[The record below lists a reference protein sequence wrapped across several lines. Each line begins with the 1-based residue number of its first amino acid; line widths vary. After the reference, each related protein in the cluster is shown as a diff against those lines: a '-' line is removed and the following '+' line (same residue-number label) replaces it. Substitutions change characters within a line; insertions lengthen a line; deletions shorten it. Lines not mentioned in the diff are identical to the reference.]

1 MKKFLSIWALV
12 LGLTGFA
19 TAQRTVT
26 GSITDAKNEPLI
38 GASVVIK
45 GTSKGVISDLDGK
58 FSLDVPKEAT
68 TLVFSFTGFTT
79 QEIPLS
85 TSNVFNVQM
94 SEGLLL
100 NETVV
105 TALGISKSDKS
116 IGYAVTKVSGTT
128 ISSSGEPNV
137 VQALASKAA
146 GVNIVSSAGVPGA
159 SSKILIRGNS
169 TFTGNNQPLFV
180 VDGVPYDNTTNT
192 TSPQDYPFS
201 PNLQG
206 VNESNRGLDL
216 NPGDIENISVLKG
229 PSAAALYG
237 TRGANG
243 VILITTK
250 KGTKGLHVNY
260 GVSYDMSEV
269 NKLPEFQN
277 IYGQGTGGG
286 SLTSDIGT
294 AAAGTPNS
302 WGPKATQTFDNNG
315 AYFQKGQLL
324 NNQLSI
330 SGGTDKSTFFLAF
343 NNTNQT
349 GIIPN
354 TDLKRNTFRLNA
366 STGVDKFRVNA
377 GVSYA
382 NTRDTKAQNGS
393 NLSGIMLPLMRAP
406 IDFNL
411 LGGDGEGGYQNLDG
425 TQQTFVPIYDNP
437 FWTAYKSPRKGNVN
451 RITGN
456 VSFDYLTTDW
466 LTFTYRIGTD
476 FYNDQVKQIFAQG
489 ANNIDGNG
497 EIWEASNNHFEVLS
511 NFFARA
517 DKRFGDVSV
526 TALLGTDLNHRFDK
540 TTFSRGRDLTIPDF
554 YNLSN
559 ATNLYTDEASTTKRL
574 AGIYGSIDLG
584 YKDFVYLTVTGR
596 NDWASSF
603 GPQAKSSFFYPS
615 VSASFVPT
623 ELMPK
628 NDVLDYAK
636 IRLSYAVAGRE
647 PLAYTSKTYYQQ
659 PTFTD
664 GFTNGIGFPYLGF
677 NGFAISKTLGN
688 EFLRPELN
696 TSYET
701 GIDLRLFKNRLN
713 LGFTYY
719 HAIANDLLVAQ
730 PIARATGFRVYRSNI
745 GEMVNKGIEIEADAM
760 VLNVNDFGWKIGGNF
775 TQNRSEVT
783 QLAPGVSQISL
794 ESAFTGIGSYAIV
807 GQPYGAFFGTKW
819 LRDAQGRMVVNAAG
833 IPQKDPIEGYIGNPY
848 PDWTAA
854 IRNTFSYKGLSLFA
868 LLDIRQGGDIWGGTI
883 GRLNRIGRTAITADR
898 GKTYVVEGALAD
910 GTPNTKA
917 ISAFQYFTQVVGD
930 GGAAQEALVYDGSWV
945 RLREVTLS
953 YDLPKIG
960 DGKFVK
966 NITVYA
972 TGRNVW
978 LKTKY
983 PGVDPETSLTGAGS
997 NIGGFDYFNMPGS
1010 KSWIVGLRAS
1020 F

>member
-1 MKKFLSIWALV
+1 MKKLLLLSAFV
-12 LGLTGFA
+12 LGFAGFA
-19 TAQRTVT
+19 YAQRTIM
-26 GSITDAKNEPLI
+26 GSVTDAKDEPLV

-45 GTSKGVISDLDGK
+45 GTLKGTTTDLDGK
-58 FSLDVPKEAT
+58 FTLDVPKDAT

-85 TSNVFNVQM
+85 TNNVINIQM
-94 SEGLLL
+94 LEGLLL

-116 IGYAVTKVSGTT
+116 IGYAVTNVSGMSVT
-128 ISSSGEPNV
+128 SSGEPNV
-137 VQALASKAA
+137 VQGLASKAA
-146 GVNIVSSAGVPGA
+146 GVNVISSAGVPGA

-180 VDGVPYDNTTNT
+180 VDGVPYDNATNT

-250 KGTKGLHVNY
+250 KGKKGLQVNY

-269 NKLPEFQN
+269 NKMPEYQK
-277 IYGQGTGGG
+277 IYGQGNGGG
-286 SLTSDIGT
+286 SLTSDVGT

-302 WGPKATQTFDNNG
+302 WGPKATQVFDNDG
-315 AYFQKGQLL
+315 AYFKQGQLL

-330 SGGTDKSTFFLAF
+330 SGGTDNSTFFLAF

-366 STGVDKFRVNA
+366 STGVDKLRISA

-393 NLSGIMLPLMRAP
+393 NLSGVMLPLMRTP

-411 LGGDGEGGYQNLDG
+411 LGGDGANGYENKDG

-437 FWTAYKSPRKGNVN
+437 FWTAYKSPRSGNVN

-456 VSFDYLTTDW
+456 VSFDYTPVPW

-489 ANNIDGNG
+489 ANNIDGFG

-511 NFFARA
+511 NLYARA
-517 DKRFGDVSV
+517 DKRFGDVSF
-526 TALLGTDLNHRFDK
+526 TALLGTDLNHRLDK
-540 TTFSRGRDLTIPDF
+540 TNFSRGRDLTIPDF

-559 ATNLYTDEASTTKRL
+559 ATNLYTDETSTTKRL
-574 AGIYGSIDLG
+574 AGVYGSVDLG

-603 GPQAKSSFFYPS
+603 GPQAKSSFFYPA
-615 VSASFVPT
+615 VSLSFVPT

-636 IRLSYAVAGRE
+636 VRLSYAVAGRE
-647 PLAYTSKTYYQQ
+647 PLAYTSKTYYLQ

-664 GFTNGIGFPYLGF
+664 GFTNGVGFPYLGF

-696 TSYET
+696 KSYEA
-701 GIDLRLFKNRLN
+701 GIDLRLFKNRIN

-719 HAIANDLLVAQ
+719 QATASDLLVAQ

-745 GEMVNKGIEIEADAM
+745 GEMINKGIEIEADAL
-760 VLNVNDFGWKIGGNF
+760 VLKIKDFAWKIGGNF
-775 TQNRSEVT
+775 TQNKSEVT
-783 QLAPGVSQISL
+783 QLAPGVDQISL

-807 GQPYGAFFGTKW
+807 GQPYGAFFGQKW
-819 LRDAQGRMVVNAAG
+819 LRDAQGRIIVNAAG

-854 IRNTFSYKGLSLFA
+854 IRNTFSYKGLSLFG
-868 LLDIRQGGDIWGGTI
+868 LLDIRQGSSVWGGTI

-898 GKTYVVEGALAD
+898 GKTYIVEGATAD
-910 GTPNTKA
+910 GKPNTTP
-917 ISAFQYFTQVVGD
+917 ISAFTYFTQVVGD
-930 GGAAQEALVYDGSWV
+930 GGAAQEALVYDGSWL

-960 DGKFVK
+960 GGKFVK
-966 NITVYA
+966 NMTVYA
-972 TGRNVW
+972 TGRNLW
-978 LKTKY
+978 LKTDY

-1010 KSWIVGLRAS
+1010 KSYIVGLRAS

>member
-1 MKKFLSIWALV
+1 MKKFLLITAFMFGFLV
-12 LGLTGFA
+12 FVA
-19 TAQRTVT
+19 AQRTIT
-26 GSITDAKNEPLI
+26 GSLTDTKNEPLI
-38 GASVVIK
+38 GASVIIK
-45 GTSKGVISDLDGK
+45 GTAKGTVTDLDGK
-58 FSLDVPKEAT
+58 YTLDVPKEAT
-68 TLVFSFTGFTT
+68 ALSFSFTGFTS
-79 QEIPLS
+79 QDIVLG
-85 TSNVFNVQM
+85 TSNVINVQM

-116 IGYAVTKVSGTT
+116 IGYAVTKVDGMVLT
-128 ISSSGEPNV
+128 SSGESNV
-137 VQALASKAA
+137 VQALASKAS
-146 GVNIVSSAGVPGA
+146 GVNIVQSAGVPGA

-180 VDGVPYDNTTNT
+180 VDGVPFDNTTNS
-192 TSPQDYPFS
+192 TSPQDYPFN

-243 VILITTK
+243 VILISTK
-250 KGTKGLHVNY
+250 KGNKGLHVNY
-260 GVSYDMSEV
+260 GVSYDMSQV
-269 NKLPEFQN
+269 NKLPEFQQ

-286 SLTSDIGT
+286 SLTSDVGN
-294 AAAGTPNS
+294 AVAGTPNS
-302 WGPKATQTFDNNG
+302 WGPKATNIFDNNK
-315 AYFQKGQLL
+315 AYFQKGQML

-330 SGGTDKSTFFLAF
+330 SGGSDKSTFFLSL
-343 NNTNQT
+343 NNVGQT

-354 TDLKRNTFRLNA
+354 TDFKRNTFRLNA
-366 STGVDKFRVNA
+366 STGTDKLKVSA

-411 LGGDGEGGYQNLDG
+411 LGGTSPNGYENLDG
-425 TQQTFVPIYDNP
+425 TQQSFVPIYDNP
-437 FWTAYKSPRKGNVN
+437 FWTAYKSPQTGNVN

-456 VSFDYLTTDW
+456 VSLDYTPLPW

-489 ANNIDGNG
+489 ANSIAGNG
-497 EIWEASNNHFEVLS
+497 EIWEASNNHYEVLS
-511 NFFARA
+511 NLYGRVE
-517 DKRFGDVSV
+517 KRFGDVSFSAV
-526 TALLGTDLNHRFDK
+526 VGTDLNHRFDK
-540 TTFSRGRDLTIPDF
+540 TNFSRGRDLTIPDF

-559 ATNLYTDEASTTKRL
+559 ATNLYTDESSTTKRL
-574 AGIYGSIDLG
+574 AGIYGSVDLG
-584 YKDFVYLTVTGR
+584 YKDYIYLTVTGR

-603 GPQAKSSFFYPS
+603 GPKAKSSFFYPS
-615 VSASFVPT
+615 VALSFVPT
-623 ELMPK
+623 ELLPK
-628 NDVLDYAK
+628 NDILDYAK

-647 PLAYTSKTYYQQ
+647 PLAYTSKTYYLQ

-664 GFTNGIGFPYLGF
+664 GFTNGINFPYLGF
-677 NGFAISKTLGN
+677 NGFAIGKNLGN

-701 GIDLRLFKNRLN
+701 GIDLRFLKNRVN
-713 LGFTYY
+713 LSFTYY
-719 HAIANDLLVAQ
+719 HATASDLLVLQ
-730 PIARATGFRVYRSNI
+730 PIARATGFRSYRSNI
-745 GEMVNKGIEIEADAM
+745 GEMVNKGFEIEADAFI
-760 VLNVNDFGWKIGGNF
+760 VKGKNFGWKIGGNF
-775 TQNRSEVT
+775 TMNNSEVT
-783 QLAPGVSQISL
+783 KLAPGVDQISL
-794 ESAFTGIGSYAIV
+794 ETAFTGIGSYAIV
-807 GQPYGAFFGTKW
+807 GQPYGAFFGQKW

-833 IPQKDPIEGYIGNPY
+833 IPQKDPINGYIGNPY
-848 PDWTAA
+848 PKWTSG
-854 IRNTFSYKGLSLFA
+854 IRNTFSYKGLSLYA
-868 LLDIRQGGDIWGGTI
+868 LLDIRQGSSIWGGTI
-883 GRLNRIGRTAITADR
+883 GRLNRIGRLAATGER
-898 GKTYVVEGALAD
+898 GKTYVVEGVHAD
-910 GTPNTKA
+910 GTANTTP
-917 ISAFQYFTQVVGD
+917 ISAFTYFNQVVGD
-930 GGAAQEALVYDGSWV
+930 GGAAQEALVFDGSWV

-953 YDLPKIG
+953 FDLPKIG
-960 DGKFVK
+960 EGKFVK
-966 NITVYA
+966 NITLYA
-972 TGRNVW
+972 TGRNLW

-1010 KSWIVGLRAS
+1010 KSYIVGLRAS

>member
-1 MKKFLSIWALV
+1 MKKLLLIWALV
-12 LGLTGFA
+12 WGFSNFA
-19 TAQRTVT
+19 TAQRTIT
-26 GSITDAKNEPLI
+26 GSITDDKNEPLI
-38 GASVVIK
+38 GASIVIK
-45 GTSKGVISDLDGK
+45 GTIKGTVSDLDGK
-58 FSLDVPKEAT
+58 FELSVPNDAKM
-68 TLVFSFTGFTT
+68 LVFSFTGFTT
-79 QEIPLS
+79 QEIALGA
-85 TSNVFNVQM
+85 TNVVNVQM
-94 SEGLLL
+94 SEGLIL

-116 IGYAVTKVSGTT
+116 IGYAVTNVSGMSIT
-128 ISSSGEPNV
+128 SSGEPNV
-137 VQALASKAA
+137 VQSLASKAA

-180 VDGVPYDNTTNT
+180 VDGVPYDNSTNT
-192 TSPQDYPFS
+192 TSPQDYPFNA
-201 PNLQG
+201 NLQG

-250 KGTKGLHVNY
+250 KGSKGLHVNY
-260 GVSYDMSEV
+260 GVSYDISEV
-269 NKLPEFQN
+269 NKLPNFQK
-277 IYGQGTGGG
+277 IYGQGNGGG
-286 SLTSDIGT
+286 SLTSDVGT

-302 WGPKATQTFDNNG
+302 WGPKATQTFDNDG
-315 AYFQKGQLL
+315 AYFRKGELL

-354 TDLKRNTFRLNA
+354 TDFKRNTVRLNA
-366 STGVDKFRVNA
+366 STGTENFRINA

-411 LGGDGEGGYQNLDG
+411 LGGDAPNGYENLDG

-437 FWTAYKSPRKGNVN
+437 FWTAYKSPRTGNVN

-456 VSFDYLTTDW
+456 VAFEYSPLPW
-466 LTFTYRIGTD
+466 LSFTYRIGTD

-489 ANNIDGNG
+489 ANNINGNG
-497 EIWEASNNHFEVLS
+497 EIWEASNNHYEVLS
-511 NFFARA
+511 NFFGRV
-517 DKRFGDVSV
+517 DKRFGDVSFS
-526 TALLGTDLNHRFDK
+526 ALLGTDLNHRFDK
-540 TTFSRGRDLTIPDF
+540 INFARGLDLTIPDF

-559 ATNLYTDEASTTKRL
+559 ATNLYTDETSTTKRL
-574 AGIYGSIDLG
+574 AGVYGSVDLG

-603 GPQAKSSFFYPS
+603 GPLAKSSFFYPS
-615 VSASFVPT
+615 VSLSFVPT
-623 ELMPK
+623 ELIAK
-628 NDVLDYAK
+628 NDILDYAK
-636 IRLSYAVAGRE
+636 FRISYAVAGRE
-647 PLAYTSKTYYQQ
+647 PLAYTSKTYYLQ
-659 PTFTD
+659 PTVTD
-664 GFTNGIGFPYLGF
+664 GFTNGLGFPYLGF
-677 NGFAISKTLGN
+677 NGFGISKTLGN
-688 EFLRPELN
+688 ELLRPELN

-701 GIDLRLFKNRLN
+701 GLDVRLLKNRIS

-719 HAIANDLLVAQ
+719 HAFANDLLVNQ
-730 PIARATGFRVYRSNI
+730 PIARATGFRTYRTNI
-745 GEMVNKGIEIEADAM
+745 GEMINKGIEIEADAWI
-760 VLNVNDFGWKIGGNF
+760 VKTKGFNWKLGGNF
-775 TQNRSEVT
+775 TMNKSEVT
-783 QLAPGVSQISL
+783 KLAPGVDQISL

-807 GQPYGAFFGTKW
+807 GQPYGAFFGEKW
-819 LRDAQGRMVVNAAG
+819 LRDAQGRIIVNAAG
-833 IPQKDPIEGYIGNPY
+833 IPQKDPEEGYIGNPY
-848 PDWTAA
+848 PKWTAA
-854 IRNTFSYKGLSLFA
+854 IRNTFSYKGLSLFG
-868 LLDIRQGGDIWGGTI
+868 LLDIREGSSVWGGTI

-898 GKTYVVEGALAD
+898 GRTYIVEGVQAD
-910 GTPNTKA
+910 GTPNTTP
-917 ISAFQYFTQVVGD
+917 ISALTYFSQVVGD
-930 GGAAQEALVYDGSWV
+930 GGAAQEALVYDGSWL

-953 YDLPKIG
+953 YDLPKIAK
-960 DGKFVK
+960 GKIVK

-972 TGRNVW
+972 TGRNLW
-978 LKTKY
+978 LKTDY

-1010 KSWIVGLRAS
+1010 KSYIVGLRAS